1 MDKRNNKKSMKTI
14 FIDIDGTI
22 VFQKKNLSDVILEKP
37 EILPFVLEK
46 FNEWN
51 WKGYKI
57 ILVTGRKE
65 STRKQTEESLKQLGL
80 FWDYLLMGLDAG
92 GQRILI
98 NDSNN
103 IFNNNSALAMT
114 VERNAGLK
122 SINI

>member
-1 MDKRNNKKSMKTI
+1 MKTI